1 MTNNGKFV
9 ASIHSKDLFLSS
21 CERYRVEMQ
30 LTNDAE
36 FEDQLNANI
45 KERPYKIAIIGQNGA
60 GKKTTVKAFFGLS
73 DYSIGLTKED
83 ANAVVNS
90 FSPREGVDIIIYNN
104 KITDNNEYFLDAALP
119 DCDLILYII
128 DASSRDMH
136 KDFRLL
142 KEHILPICERNNQL
156 RNLILAFNKI
166 DIIGECNTPD
176 DQELRWDVFNNEPMG
191 KLKSVIKCRLNE
203 IFEQLI
209 AETLVAV
216 EEHTINPEQVM
227 CFSAEYEYNLQSFL
241 HYVIRLKHNRL
252 TPLIWFLSKQKRV
265 YMDEK
270 EKSEYQKLTEE
281 NRDLYDRIK
290 KRHPEWNHR
299 QIFITI
305 GYGCRGLID
314 DTPTKE

>member
-9 ASIHSKDLFLSS
+9 ASIHPKDLFLSNR
-21 CERYRVEMQ
+21 ERYRVEMQ

-36 FEDQLNANI
+36 LEDQLNANI

-90 FSPREGVDIIIYNN
+90 FSPREGVDIIIYDN
-104 KITDNNEYFLDAALP
+104 KSTDNDEYFLDAALP

-128 DASSRDMH
+128 NANSRDMH

-166 DIIGECNTPD
+166 DIIGECITPD
-176 DQELRWDVFNNEPMG
+176 DQELRWDVFNNEPTE
-191 KLKSVIKCRLNE
+191 KLKSAIKQRIQYICDK
-203 IFEQLI
+203 LI
-209 AETLVAV
+209 AEELVGLSKD
-216 EEHTINPEQVM
+216 TINPDQIM
-227 CFSAEYEYNLQSFL
+227 CFSAVYELNLRPL
-241 HYVIRLKHNRL
+241 LRYIIRLDHNRL
-252 TPLIWFLSKQKRV
+252 TPLMWFLSKQKRV
-265 YMDEK
+265 YIDEK
-270 EKSEYQKLTEE
+270 EKK
-281 NRDLYDRIK
+281 
-290 KRHPEWNHR
+290 
-299 QIFITI
+299 
-305 GYGCRGLID
+305 
-314 DTPTKE
+314 